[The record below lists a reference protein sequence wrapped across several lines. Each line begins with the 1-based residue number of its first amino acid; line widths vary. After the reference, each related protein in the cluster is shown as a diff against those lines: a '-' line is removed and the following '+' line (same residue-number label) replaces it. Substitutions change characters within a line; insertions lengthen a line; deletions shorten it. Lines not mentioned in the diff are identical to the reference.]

1 MGQTALLVIDVQN
14 ALIQGNPYGKE
25 HLIQNLQ
32 TLIHAARKHKVE
44 VIFVRHD
51 DGVGSEFEVGTPLW
65 QIHKSVSPLEGEQ
78 IFDKQFNSAFHK
90 TQLHAYLESKNI
102 QKLMVAGMQ
111 TEFCIDATIRSAF
124 DLGYQVAIPEQAH
137 TSFDNPYMTAEKLID
152 YYNHYM
158 WHERYAM
165 VLSMDEAVAQLIK

>member
-51 DGVGSEFEVGTPLW
+51 DGVGSDFEVDTPLW
-65 QIHKSVSPLEGEQ
+65 QIHKSVSPLEENKSL
-78 IFDKQFNSAFHK
+78 ISNS
-90 TQLHAYLESKNI
+90 T
-102 QKLMVAGMQ
+102 
-111 TEFCIDATIRSAF
+111 
-124 DLGYQVAIPEQAH
+124 
-137 TSFDNPYMTAEKLID
+137 
-152 YYNHYM
+152 
-158 WHERYAM
+158 
-165 VLSMDEAVAQLIK
+165 VLFTRHNCMLT